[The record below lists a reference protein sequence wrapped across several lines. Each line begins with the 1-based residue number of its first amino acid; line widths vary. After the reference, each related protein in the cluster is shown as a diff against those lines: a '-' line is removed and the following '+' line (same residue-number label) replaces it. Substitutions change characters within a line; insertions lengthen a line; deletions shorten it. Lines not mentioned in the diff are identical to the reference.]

1 MVAGELNFERFIVE
15 FDFLYFYYF
24 SQSWKPL
31 ARTTNM
37 CSVLTSMATKENIL
51 VATEENTSDSTSE
64 RVDESEEVSVGSP
77 EEPQGE
83 DEGEDCSPHPP
94 PPTLSTDR
102 VINGSTT
109 TTSALRVFRGR
120 KRRSSADSTEEDGPL
135 DFSSAKDAVDED
147 NMPPKSYFLPFKK
160 LEMTNSEAASTA
172 MAMASVAQK
181 LLKPVAIAASTMQE
195 QAAISAAKN
204 KRKSGVAG
212 FSIDDILS
220 HKTAALK
227 GGKGQKDSG
236 HEQQQQPIVRPWDI
250 HVGSVGGTSGSPN
263 PSAHGAATAAATAMA
278 AALHRKQSKQTAD
291 DAGDSPLDALFQMAS
306 KTFEGLKAKTGKKM
320 SFFQVF

>member
-1 MVAGELNFERFIVE
+1 
-15 FDFLYFYYF
+15 
-24 SQSWKPL
+24 
-31 ARTTNM
+31 M
-37 CSVLTSMATKENIL
+37 CSVLTSMATKENL

-83 DEGEDCSPHPP
+83 DDGDCSPPP
-94 PPTLSTDR
+94 PPSEPNR
-102 VINGSTT
+102 VVNGSNTT

-135 DFSSAKDAVDED
+135 DFSSAKDGGLDDD

-160 LEMTNSEAASTA
+160 LEMTNSEAASA
-172 MAMASVAQK
+172 MAMASAAQK
-181 LLKPVAIAASTMQE
+181 LLKPVAVAASTMHE
-195 QAAISAAKN
+195 QAAISAKN

-227 GGKGQKDSG
+227 GQKDSLG
-236 HEQQQQPIVRPWDI
+236 HHEQQQQQQQPIVRPWDI
-250 HVGSVGGTSGSPN
+250 HVGSGGGTSGPPT
-263 PSAHGAATAAATAMA
+263 PSATAAATAMA

-291 DAGDSPLDALFQMAS
+291 DSGDSPLDALFQMAS
-306 KTFEGLKAKTGKKM
+306 KTFEGLKAKTGKM
-320 SFFQVF
+320 SFIFDMYYLN